1 MKLLKTALAL
11 VCILALQQLQ
21 AQEDLRSSDLEI
33 TDSTATEYKPFS
45 FWRPFP
51 ASGSVL
57 GLGDPSAARCAAAID
72 STPL

>member
-21 AQEDLRSSDLEI
+21 AQEDLLSSDLEI

-45 FWRPFP
+45 FNLKAKKYALMEGFTRDRC
-51 ASGSVL
+51 SGS
-57 GLGDPSAARCAAAID
+57 GCRS
-72 STPL
+72 